1 MKNTIRLVI
10 FILFVGF
17 MSVAQAVQPD
27 EILPDANLEA
37 RAREISSHL
46 RCLVCQNE
54 SIDDSNAP
62 LARDLRMLV
71 RERLSE
77 GDSNQKAIDYIVA
90 RYGEYVL
97 LKPRFEGSTILLWL
111 SPILILLAAFA
122 YILYNFRQK
131 KPSQQVELTVEEKRR
146 LQRIL
151 DE

>member
-17 MSVAQAVQPD
+17 ASVAQAVQPD